1 MQVKDVFPSLMHTAL
16 GSQGEGVQGSETE
29 GREEG
34 GESLSMQLLVCNHY
48 KGWQCMDMKPTYFC
62 MKFHCQHKEAYT
74 CRLDFCYPC
83 TQHWGHRVKVC
94 RGQELWEGREEC

>member
-48 KGWQCMDMKPTYFC
+48 NGCQSMAMYGYETCVLLHEVPLPT
-62 MKFHCQHKEAYT
+62 
-74 CRLDFCYPC
+74 
-83 TQHWGHRVKVC
+83 
-94 RGQELWEGREEC
+94 